1 MRVTHLSL
9 LDFRNYEQAE
19 VELAAGPNL
28 FVGSNGQG
36 KTNLVESLVFLST
49 GSSHRTPID
58 AAMIRQ
64 DAAAAVIRARL
75 EHDSRAVLLELQ
87 LNRGSANKAM
97 VNRSS
102 ARPRDLV
109 RYLSTVLFAPEDLA
123 LVRGEPAVRRRL
135 LDTVLVQH
143 TPRLA
148 GVLAD
153 YDRVLRQRNTL
164 LKSAR
169 ASGVRGSALS
179 TLDVW
184 DERLVT
190 LGSEI
195 IDERSALIA
204 DLREPVRDA
213 YRAVAGGDH
222 DPRLVPLLSVD
233 GATPDDDADA
243 PTGSSDQTEAGRGTT
258 RERFTAA
265 VASLR
270 NRELDRGVTLVG
282 PHRDDVRFELNGLP
296 AKGYASHGESWS
308 FALAL
313 RLASAQLLRADSQ
326 TGDPVLILDDVFAE
340 LDQARRARLAASV
353 QGFEQV
359 LVTAAVLDDVPDAL
373 RAHTVHIR
381 AGSVVESDSAVPG
394 PGHGAEHG
402 AEHDQAQNGQDHE

>member
-9 LDFRNYEQAE
+9 TDFRNYAHAE
-19 VELAAGPNL
+19 VELAPGPNL

-36 KTNLVESLVFLST
+36 KTNLVESLVFVST
-49 GSSHRTPID
+49 GSSHRTPVD

-64 DAAAAVIRARL
+64 EASAAVIRARL
-75 EHDSRAVLLELQ
+75 EHDGRAVLLELQ
-87 LNRGSANKAM
+87 QNRGSANKAM

-184 DERLVT
+184 DERLVG

-233 GATPDDDADA
+233 GAAPDDDDSAD
-243 PTGSSDQTEAGRGTT
+243 GSVEDAEIARGTT
-258 RERFTAA
+258 RERFADA
-265 VASLR
+265 VARLR
-270 NRELDRGVTLVG
+270 SRELERGVTLVG

-313 RLASAQLLRADSQ
+313 RLASAHLLRAHST

-353 QGFEQV
+353 HDFEQV
-359 LVTAAVLDDVPDAL
+359 LVTSAVLDDVPDEL

-381 AGSVVESDSAVPG
+381 AGRVIDPDERSDEG
-394 PGHGAEHG
+394 ERGT
-402 AEHDQAQNGQDHE
+402 HE

>member
-9 LDFRNYEQAE
+9 TDFRNYEQAE

-49 GSSHRTPID
+49 SGSHRTPVD
-58 AAMIRQ
+58 TAMIRQ
-64 DAAAAVIRARL
+64 DAGAAVVRCRV
-75 EHDSRAVLLELQ
+75 EHDGRAVLLELQ
-87 LNRGSANKAM
+87 LNRTSANKAM
-97 VNRSS
+97 LNRS
-102 ARPRDLV
+102 PRKPRELV

-123 LVRGEPAVRRRL
+123 LIRGEPAVRRRF
-135 LDTVLVQH
+135 LDTVLVQRS
-143 TPRLA
+143 PRLA

-184 DERLVT
+184 DERLVA

-204 DLREPVRDA
+204 DLVDPVRDS
-213 YRAVAGGDH
+213 YRSVAGGDH
-222 DPRLVPLLSVD
+222 DPRLVPLLTVD
-233 GATPDDDADA
+233 GAQPDDEGDATEGHPDDMG
-243 PTGSSDQTEAGRGTT
+243 GSTAD
-258 RERFTAA
+258 RFASA

-270 NRELDRGVTLVG
+270 GKELERGVTLVG

-313 RLASAQLLRADSQ
+313 RLASAQLLRDRST

-353 QGFEQV
+353 QGYEQV
-359 LVTAAVLDDVPDAL
+359 LVTAAVFEDVPEAL
-373 RAHTVHIR
+373 RAHTVRIS
-381 AGSVVESDSAVPG
+381 AGQVISQGDESSDESG
-394 PGHGAEHG
+394 G
-402 AEHDQAQNGQDHE
+402 QATHE